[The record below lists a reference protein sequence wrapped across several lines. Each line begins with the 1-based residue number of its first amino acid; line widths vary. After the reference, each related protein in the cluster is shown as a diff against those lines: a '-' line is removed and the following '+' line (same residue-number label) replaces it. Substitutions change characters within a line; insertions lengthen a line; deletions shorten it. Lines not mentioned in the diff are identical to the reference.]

1 MEKRAR
7 KLLTSELGPPF
18 FFANFRA
25 ALNCYDKI

>member
-7 KLLTSELGPPF
+7 KLLTSERGATF
-18 FFANFRA
+18 FPNFPA